1 MIRLECDYLEGA
13 HPKVIE
19 ALVRT
24 NEMQTPGYGTDEY
37 CAYARTLVKSAC
49 ACEDCDVHFLVGGT
63 QTNSTV
69 IAAALRAH
77 QGVLSAE
84 SGHINVHETGAIEM
98 NGHKVIALPTA
109 QGKISAAAVEAAL
122 VAHYADRDRE
132 HTVQPGMVYI
142 SHPTEVGTLYTKA
155 ELAALSAVCRRYDIP
170 LFLDGARLGYGLSAE
185 GTDLTLSDIAAL
197 CDVFYIG
204 GTKVGALFGEAL
216 VITKESLKKD
226 FRYVIKQHGGM
237 LAKGRLLGVQF
248 AALLENNLYTE
259 IAAHANR
266 LAYRLRDG
274 IAALGY
280 PFFIDSP
287 TNQQFPILPDR
298 ILSRLEEKYS
308 FSHWGKSD
316 EAHSIVRICTSWTTP
331 DEYIDGLLSDI
342 ALLSADENAALA

>member
-13 HPKVIE
+13 HPKVLE

-24 NEMQTPGYGTDEY
+24 NELQTPGYSTDEY
-37 CAYARTLVKSAC
+37 CAYARTLVKNAC
-49 ACEDCDVHFLVGGT
+49 AREDCDVHFLVGGT

-98 NGHKVIALPTA
+98 NGHKVIPLPTSL
-109 QGKISAAAVEAAL
+109 GKISAASVEDAL
-122 VAHYADRDRE
+122 LAHYADHDRE

-142 SHPTEVGTLYTKA
+142 SHPTEYGTLYTKA
-155 ELAALSAVCRRYDIP
+155 ELTALSEVCRRYDIP
-170 LFLDGARLGYGLSAE
+170 LFLDGARLGYGLAAE
-185 GTDLTLSDIAAL
+185 GTDLTLPDIASL

-248 AALLENNLYTE
+248 AALLENDLYTE
-259 IAAHANR
+259 IAARANR

-280 PFFIDSP
+280 AFFIDSP
-287 TNQQFPILPDR
+287 TNQQFPILPNA
-298 ILSRLEEKYS
+298 ILAQLEEKYS
-308 FSHWGKSD
+308 FSHWGKAD
-316 EAHSIVRICTSWTTP
+316 DAHTIVRICASFMTP
-331 DEYIDGLLSDI
+331 EEYID
-342 ALLSADENAALA
+342 ALLADLTALTEKARA